1 MQFITIYL
9 NFRFIVRMGMTKD
22 KATHLKKVLTLVYLL
37 DGENILLGMK
47 KRGFGVGKVSWMNN
61 CSLGTVLYTLYCC
74 SQIQLQ
80 CILYIF
86 QWNGFGGKVHLK
98 EGETIVEGA
107 IREVKE
113 ECGLTVT
120 NENLKYMGVI
130 DFEFLGNPEHLEV
143 HVFEAKT
150 FSGRFKL

>member
-1 MQFITIYL
+1 MVSCYINVLCIAVPKS
-9 NFRFIVRMGMTKD
+9 NFIV
-22 KATHLKKVLTLVYLL
+22 
-37 DGENILLGMK
+37 
-47 KRGFGVGKVSWMNN
+47 F
-61 CSLGTVLYTLYCC
+61 
-74 SQIQLQ
+74 
-80 CILYIF
+80 LYIF

-120 NENLKYMGVI
+120 NEDLKYVGVI

-143 HVFEAKT
+143 HVFEAKI
-150 FSGRFKL
+150 FSGKFK